1 MIDLVTLIE
10 MAAAPESVTFG
21 WNYRPDT
28 YRCDQGWN
36 DDTGQHTY
44 GCRDAG
50 TREVDR
56 EWLCEYHAKR
66 AEAELNTPI
75 MCCPEC
81 RAIAHL
87 PQPEPAPKQWYI
99 CLACDSEWHGDN
111 PPPDAPVREPR
122 NPVDVALAI
131 AWIGFLLTS
140 LMFVLYL
147 WARNV
152 VLHGHTGPDG
162 HLAFEPGD
170 LGALAVAGLSWVC
183 AVTVISRIVATISDG
198 MGRAARRI
206 RGDEGQ
212 EA

>member
-1 MIDLVTLIE
+1 MTTVI
-10 MAAAPESVTFG
+10 APESVTFG

-50 TREVDR
+50 TREVDAG
-56 EWLCEYHAKR
+56 WLCEYHAKQEEGWL
-66 AEAELNTPI
+66 ATPLK
-75 MCCPEC
+75 CCAEC
-81 RAIAHL
+81 RTAAHL
-87 PQPEPAPKQWYI
+87 PPLEAEPSKWYI
-99 CLACDSEWHGDN
+99 CLACDSEWYDGDT
-111 PPPDAPVREPR
+111 PPADPDREPL
-122 NPVDVALAI
+122 NPVDVALTV

-140 LMFVLYL
+140 LMGVLYL

-152 VLHGHTGPDG
+152 GLHGHTGPDG

-183 AVTVISRIVATISDG
+183 AITVISRIVATISG
-198 MGRAARRI
+198 GLGRLARYI
-206 RGDEGQ
+206 RGGEGQ